1 MMVIEMNKVD
11 VFKIELS
18 YIKNLKYRESAK
30 KMIELL
36 PDYFFEIPASS
47 TGKYHPKFAQNEGG
61 LVRHTKVA
69 VKMCYE
75 LSQNN
80 TIGYSF
86 TDDEKDLML
95 IALIMHDGVK
105 SGLVKEK
112 YTRFDHPLLAANLIR
127 DNKNVINLTDGEVN
141 FITSVIESHM
151 GEWNKDFNG
160 NEVLPLPKNKYQRF
174 VHMCDFLASK
184 KFIEVPFINNEIVE

>member
-1 MMVIEMNKVD
+1 MKSET
-11 VFKIELS
+11 FKKELN
-18 YIKNLKYRESAK
+18 YIKNNKYKEEAK
-30 KMIELL
+30 KLIELL

-47 TGKYHPKFAQNEGG
+47 TGKYHPSFAQNEGG

-69 VKMCYE
+69 VRMCYE
-75 LSQNN
+75 LSNN
-80 TIGYSF
+80 NSIGYSF
-86 TDDEKDLML
+86 TNDEKDLML

-105 SGLVKEK
+105 SGIPKEK
-112 YTRFDHPLLAANLIR
+112 YTRVDHPLLASKLIKE
-127 DNKNVINLTDGEVN
+127 NKEKINLTEKEIE
-141 FITSVIESHM
+141 FICQAIETHM

-184 KFIEVPFINNEIVE
+184 KFIEVPFENNEIIG

>member
-1 MMVIEMNKVD
+1 MNKAEI
-11 VFKIELS
+11 FKKELS
-18 YIKNLKYRESAK
+18 YIKNNKYKEEAK
-30 KMIELL
+30 KLIELL

-47 TGKYHPKFAQNEGG
+47 TGKYHPKFAQGEGG

-69 VKMCYE
+69 VRMCFE
-75 LSQNN
+75 LSNN
-80 TIGYSF
+80 NSIGYSF

-105 SGLVKEK
+105 SGIPKEK
-112 YTRFDHPLLAANLIR
+112 YTRVDHPLLAANLIKE
-127 DNKNVINLTDGEVN
+127 NKEKLNFTEGEIK
-141 FITSVIESHM
+141 FITSVIETHM

-160 NEVLPLPKNKYQRF
+160 NEVLPVPKNKYQRF

-184 KFIEVPFINNEIVE
+184 KFIEVPFVNDEIIG

>member
-1 MMVIEMNKVD
+1 MNKID
-11 VFKIELS
+11 VFKTELN
-18 YIKNLKYRESAK
+18 YIKNNKYKEEAK
-30 KMIELL
+30 KLIELL

-69 VKMCYE
+69 VRMCYE
-75 LSQNN
+75 LSNNN

-86 TDDEKDLML
+86 TQDEKDLM
-95 IALIMHDGVK
+95 IVALIMHDGVK
-105 SGLVKEK
+105 SGIPKER
-112 YTRFDHPLLAANLIR
+112 YTRVDHPLLVSKLIKENKEKLNLSS
-127 DNKNVINLTDGEVN
+127 GEIK
-141 FITSVIESHM
+141 FITEAIETHM
-151 GEWNKDFNG
+151 GQWNKDFND

-184 KFIEVPFINNEIVE
+184 KFIEVPFDNNEIIG